1 MNNIEKAMNDGY
13 PLKIRGND
21 GYVAALVDIQPL
33 LGGIYRYPGGDV
45 CHDLKEIKLCFKEVF
60 TKDTFDFNKA
70 KIGDLVDSDFVSGM
84 MDLLPPACMSLRC
97 AQVGEPYS
105 HREDPE
111 NGKLRPTF
119 STFKC
124 IDGNWNK
131 GLWEYC
137 GNCFRGET
145 VERGKDPVYY

>member
-1 MNNIEKAMNDGY
+1 M
-13 PLKIRGND
+13 
-21 GYVAALVDIQPL
+21 
-33 LGGIYRYPGGDV
+33 IYNG
-45 CHDLKEIKLCFKEVF
+45 KEVH
-60 TKDTFDFNKA
+60 TRDTFSYNTA
-70 KIGDLVDSDFVSGM
+70 QVGDLVDSEFVMDM

-111 NGKLRPTF
+111 TGKFRATF

-124 IDGNWNK
+124 LHGGWNE
-131 GLWEYC
+131 GVWEYR

-145 VERGKDPVYY
+145 TERGRDPVYC